1 MTAQLTETWTTV
13 CRYDRLLPER
23 GVAALIDGQQVA
35 LFRTFDGMVHAIGN
49 LDPWSGAFVLSRGI
63 VGSHEDAPT
72 VASPIY
78 KQVFDLR
85 TGACLTDPSVRVPVH
100 EVRRAG
106 DEVQV
111 RLRRLEDS

>member
-1 MTAQLTETWTTV
+1 
-13 CRYDRLLPER
+13 
-23 GVAALIDGQQVA
+23 
-35 LFRTFDGMVHAIGN
+35 MVHAIGN

-63 VGSHEDAPT
+63 VASHDRAPT

-78 KQVFDLR
+78 KPVFELR
-85 TGACLTDPSVRVPVH
+85 TGACVTDPSVRVPVH
-100 EVRRAG
+100 EARRAG